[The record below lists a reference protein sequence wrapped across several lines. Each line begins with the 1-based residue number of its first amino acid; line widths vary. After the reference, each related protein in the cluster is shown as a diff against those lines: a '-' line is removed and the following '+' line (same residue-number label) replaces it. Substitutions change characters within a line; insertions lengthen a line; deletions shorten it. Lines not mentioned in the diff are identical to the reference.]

1 MSEIFEQVNLNAE
14 VAHLEEVRRKHIAR
28 QHRQANRR
36 LLHVLIGC
44 IAVWILMVVLSV
56 CGQVSKELADFIST
70 WAGIFQAIWFG
81 AWFQF
86 RFCRKGLM
94 K

>member
-1 MSEIFEQVNLNAE
+1 MIEIFEQVNLNAE

-28 QHRQANRR
+28 LHRQADRR
-36 LLHVLIGC
+36 LIRVLIGVL
-44 IAVWILMVVLSV
+44 AVWVLMVVLSA
-56 CGQVSKELADFIST
+56 CSQISKELADFIST
-70 WAGIFQAIWFG
+70 CAGIFLAIWFG
-81 AWFQF
+81 AWFQL

>member
-28 QHRQANRR
+28 QHRLADRR
-36 LLHVLIGC
+36 LLRVLVGC
-44 IAVWILMVVLSV
+44 VFVWVLMIVLSA
-56 CGQVSKELADFIST
+56 CGQISDGLADFIST
-70 WAGIFQAIWFG
+70 GAAAFLAVWFG

>member
-14 VAHLEEVRRKHIAR
+14 VAHLEEVRRKQIAR

-36 LLHVLIGC
+36 LVRVLMGC
-44 IAVWILMVVLSV
+44 VAVWILVIVLNALDQISA
-56 CGQVSKELADFIST
+56 GLAEFVAS
-70 WAGIFQAIWFG
+70 WAGAFLAVWFG
-81 AWFQF
+81 AWLQF

>member
-14 VAHLEEVRRKHIAR
+14 VAHLEEVRRKQIAR
-28 QHRQANRR
+28 QHRLADRR
-36 LLHVLIGC
+36 LVRVIVGCVFVWVLMI
-44 IAVWILMVVLSV
+44 VLST
-56 CGQVSKELADFIST
+56 CNQISAGLADFIST
-70 WAGIFQAIWFG
+70 WAAAVLAIWFG
-81 AWFQF
+81 AWLQF

>member
-28 QHRQANRR
+28 QHRQADRR
-36 LLHVLIGC
+36 LIRVLIGVL
-44 IAVWILMVVLSV
+44 AVWVLMVVLSA
-56 CGQVSKELADFIST
+56 CSQIST
-70 WAGIFQAIWFG
+70 GLAEFVASWAGAFLAIWFG
-81 AWFQF
+81 AWLQF